1 MGKNDFSLILIAASD
16 NDYDE
21 GEVEEDKNTNE
32 ITVTAIKKMVMMATT
47 IRYEMTMM
55 TTKISMR
62 IEQIR
67 LQRC

>member
-1 MGKNDFSLILIAASD
+1 MLIADSD
-16 NDYDE
+16 NDCCE